1 MTTFSVD
8 PTAVRAAATQL
19 EDARCSVPAASW
31 LNGTDFGHATL
42 ATAAADYTT
51 HLSELWENRLEE
63 LDEIAS
69 RLRTSADA
77 YEQADADGAASHD

>member
-8 PTAVRAAATQL
+8 PAAVRAAGTQL
-19 EDARCSVPAASW
+19 EDARGSVPTASW
-31 LNGTDFGHATL
+31 PEGTDFGHAGL
-42 ATAAADYTT
+42 ATAATDYTAR
-51 HLSELWENRLEE
+51 LSGLWVNRLEE

-77 YEQADADGAASHD
+77 YEQADADGAAGHG